1 MPLKINILPNKS
13 IHPGSTGFAGSRES
27 AGGGCGRGGGVRQP
41 PIPGT
46 LRDGAGVGAHHSA
59 RCCRERQKWDTSLL
73 GLSDSSRSRRQST
86 SFGSLALGWQRRT
99 DGAHASPS
107 KCGER
112 GVKVTRSQQSL
123 PLRWLV
129 GWDVLTAGSSRR
141 MELSPRELGLLRP
154 RDQPPASCPAHLAEP
169 IPRVRQPRPVQLPL
183 R

>member
-13 IHPGSTGFAGSRES
+13 IHPGSTGLCWQPGE
-27 AGGGCGRGGGVRQP
+27 CGQGLWERRGRP
-41 PIPGT
+41 PAPGT

-73 GLSDSSRSRRQST
+73 GLSDSSHSRRQSR

-112 GVKVTRSQQSL
+112 GVKVTGSQQSL

-129 GWDVLTAGSSRR
+129 GWDVLDCREQQKDGAISTRAGAPPSSSSGPAPC
-141 MELSPRELGLLRP
+141 LLPSPP
-154 RDQPPASCPAHLAEP
+154 R
-169 IPRVRQPRPVQLPL
+169 
-183 R
+183 

>member
-129 GWDVLTAGSSRR
+129 GWDVLDCREQQKDGAISTRAGAPLSSGPAPC
-141 MELSPRELGLLRP
+141 LLPSPP
-154 RDQPPASCPAHLAEP
+154 R
-169 IPRVRQPRPVQLPL
+169 
-183 R
+183 